1 MANLINISENGVSIV
16 IKILDDGRV
25 RLLHAS
31 AEAADDCLPDG
42 RAGSLVEVKTAD
54 YGYED
59 HHGAKHITAGLSERL
74 RYVTHSDTRSA
85 DSGRREVAVTQQA
98 DGLYVTSHFVFYPNV
113 SAVRTYTTVEN
124 RSDRAV
130 TLEFVSS
137 LALFG
142 ISREGGEAWD
152 TKCRVSIPHNTWLG
166 EAQWHTHSVSELG
179 LSKVGGFSIKPLIVS
194 STGTFCTDE
203 FLPSAYFE
211 NTAAS
216 TGILWQIEHNG
227 SWMWE
232 IGDATDELYLLLS
245 GPCQD
250 TAGWWKTLAPGE
262 SFESVPAAVVFTNQG
277 FNDALAKMTRYRRA
291 IRRPN
296 ADNEDLPVIFN
307 DYMNCLCGDPTTAKL
322 IPLIDAAAKAGCEYF
337 CIDCG
342 WYSDG
347 PWWNGVGEWM
357 PSEARFP
364 GGIREPLDYI
374 RSKGMVPG
382 LWLEIEVM
390 GIQCPMAKTLPDDWF
405 FLRHG
410 KRVTDH
416 GRYQL
421 DFSNPAVREYASG
434 VIDRLVREYGVGY
447 IKLDYNIEAGI
458 GTECGSESFGDGLLR
473 HNRSYL
479 AWLDEIFAQYP
490 DLTIECCSS
499 GGQRVSYALL
509 SRHSIQS
516 SSDQTDYLKNAVV
529 AAASSAGICPEQC
542 AVWAYPL
549 RDADVENVVMNMINA
564 MLVRIHQSGH
574 LAEISEEGF
583 AKVAQGIAVYKQ
595 IRGDIKR
602 AVPFYPTGMPHFA
615 DDWFSFGLDCG
626 DTVYLAVW
634 RMDGGADSFE
644 IPLDGADIQSAEC
657 IYPVDL
663 TTRYAYDGGVLRVIL
678 EKRTARLFRVRK
690 GALSF

>member
-1 MANLINISENGVSIV
+1 M
-16 IKILDDGRV
+16 
-25 RLLHAS
+25 
-31 AEAADDCLPDG
+31 
-42 RAGSLVEVKTAD
+42 
-54 YGYED
+54 
-59 HHGAKHITAGLSERL
+59 
-74 RYVTHSDTRSA
+74 
-85 DSGRREVAVTQQA
+85 AVTQQA

-124 RSDRAV
+124 RSDREV

-142 ISREGGEAWD
+142 ISKEGVGAWD

-166 EAQWHTHSVSELG
+166 EAQWHTHPVPELG

-194 STGTFCTDE
+194 STGTFCSDE

-232 IGDATDELYLLLS
+232 IGDASDELYLLLS

-262 SFESVPAAVVFTNQG
+262 SFESVPAAAVFTNKG
-277 FNDALAKMTRYRRA
+277 FNDALAKMTQYRRA

-296 ADNEDLPVIFN
+296 ADNENLPVIFN
-307 DYMNCLCGDPTTAKL
+307 DYMNCLGGDPTTAKL
-322 IPLIDAAAKAGCEYF
+322 SPLIDAAAKAGCEYV

-357 PSEARFP
+357 PSGARFP

-390 GIQCPMAKTLPDDWF
+390 GIQCPLADSLPDDWF

-410 KRVTDH
+410 KRVIDH

-421 DFSNPAVREYASG
+421 DFSNPAVRAYASG
-434 VIDRLVREYGVGY
+434 VIDRLVQEYGVGY
-447 IKLDYNIEAGI
+447 IKMDYNIEAGI

-479 AWLDEIFAQYP
+479 AWLDGVFAKYP

-499 GGQRVSYALL
+499 GGQRVNYALL

-516 SSDQTDYLKNAVV
+516 SSDQTDYRKNAVV

-549 RDADVENVVMNMINA
+549 RDADVENVAMNMINA

-583 AKVAQGIAVYKQ
+583 AKVAQGISVYKQ
-595 IRGDIKR
+595 IRGDIKH
-602 AVPFYPTGMPHFA
+602 AFPFYPTGMPHFA
-615 DDWFSFGLDCG
+615 DDWFSFGLDGG

-634 RMDGGADSFE
+634 RMAGGEDSFE
-644 IPLDGADIQSAEC
+644 IPLDGFQSADC
-657 IYPVDL
+657 IYPADL
-663 TTRYAYDGGVLRVIL
+663 ETRYAYDGSALKVSL
-678 EKRTARLFRVRK
+678 EKRTARLFRVRR
-690 GALSF
+690 